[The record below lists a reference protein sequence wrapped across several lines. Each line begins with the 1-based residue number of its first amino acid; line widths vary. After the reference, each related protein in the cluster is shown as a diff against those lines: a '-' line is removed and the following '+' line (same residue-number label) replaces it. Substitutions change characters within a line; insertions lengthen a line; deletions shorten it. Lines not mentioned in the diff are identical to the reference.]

1 MTFLPE
7 FLSLCQPKGQPFL
20 RIFLIFRDGLEW
32 EGGRQGRSHGG
43 GEAVRENHPPEDDG
57 PQALKS
63 EDLMRITV
71 LSTQ

>member
-1 MTFLPE
+1 MDWSGRE
-7 FLSLCQPKGQPFL
+7 
-20 RIFLIFRDGLEW
+20 
-32 EGGRQGRSHGG
+32 EGKEGVMGG